1 MGLRRRIT
9 TDGRINIGDD
19 ARGETLTGKVTI
31 SGSVKG
37 ILIAPYVLGDEGH
50 PECKV
55 TTWDSG
61 RRIFLPVQFREKVN
75 LKPGDM
81 VDLVFRDND
90 GAVLLVPAND
100 TCALC
105 GQPSKDMVTMENG
118 RKVCRDCIKKLC
130 TGNKP

>member
-19 ARGETLTGKVTI
+19 ARGESLTGKVTV
-31 SGSVKG
+31 SGSVQG
-37 ILIAPYVLGDEGH
+37 ILIAPYHPGDEGR

-81 VDLVFRDND
+81 ADLVFRVD
-90 GAVLLVPAND
+90 GAVLLVPAID

-105 GQPSKDMVTMENG
+105 GKPSKDMVTRENG
-118 RKVCRDCIKKLC
+118 RKICRDCIKKLC
-130 TGNKP
+130 SENKP

>member
-1 MGLRRRIT
+1 MGLKRTIT
-9 TDGRINIGDD
+9 TDGRINIGDE

-31 SGSVKG
+31 SGSDRG
-37 ILIAPYVLGDEGH
+37 ILIAPYRRGDERH

-81 VDLVFRDND
+81 VDLVFRGD
-90 GAVLLVPAND
+90 GAVLLVPAID
-100 TCALC
+100 TCTLC
-105 GQPSKDMVTMENG
+105 GKPSKDMTVMENG

-130 TGNKP
+130 SGNKP

>member
-19 ARGETLTGKVTI
+19 ARGEMLTGKVTV
-31 SGSVKG
+31 SGSVQG
-37 ILIAPYVLGDEGH
+37 ILIAPYRLGDEGR

-81 VDLVFRDND
+81 VDLVFRAD
-90 GAVLLVPAND
+90 GAVLLVPAID

-105 GQPSKDMVTMENG
+105 GKPCKEMATMENG

-130 TGNKP
+130 NGNKT

>member
-1 MGLRRRIT
+1 MGLKRTIT
-9 TDGRINIGDD
+9 TDGRINIGDE

-31 SGSVKG
+31 SGSDRG
-37 ILIAPYVLGDEGH
+37 ILIAPYCPGDEGR

-81 VDLVFRDND
+81 VDLVFRAD
-90 GAVLLVPAND
+90 GAILLVPAID

-105 GQPSKDMVTMENG
+105 GKPSEDMTVMENG